1 VRQLPGSSNRGSKVA
16 VDLDRAQVFARVSHD
31 ALMARGA
38 RKVRDKARLRV
49 MGQSRRAGGLVGE
62 DLQPTATGVPQGAP
76 LSPLLS
82 NLVVDD
88 WDKEL
93 ERRGHRFARYGDDC
107 LLVVK
112 SQRAGERV
120 TASLTRVLRQHLR
133 LEINETKSTVG
144 PTNECTFLGFTFQGT
159 HIYWSPEAFPEFR
172 HRLRKLPGRSWG
184 VSRAYRIHKLN
195 EYLRG
200 WIHYFGLS
208 PYYRPLPELEAW
220 LRRRLRRCLWQQWR

>member
-1 VRQLPGSSNRGSKVA
+1 MGREWSVTMTGLVRHCNRGKPA
-16 VDLDRAQVFARVSHD
+16 ATDRRC
-31 ALMARGA
+31 L
-38 RKVRDKARLRV
+38 
-49 MGQSRRAGGLVGE
+49 
-62 DLQPTATGVPQGAP
+62 PP
-76 LSPLLS
+76 LSHSFTL
-82 NLVVDD
+82 
-88 WDKEL
+88 
-93 ERRGHRFARYGDDC
+93 DC

-133 LEINETKSTVG
+133 LEINATKSTVG
-144 PTNECTFLGFTFQGT
+144 PTNECRFLGFTFQGT